1 MLSFGVFAKYD
12 FLIAT
17 RGETLRGKSKPCAQL
32 VADSGYALRSQVS
45 VGTTRNMQCGMTLL
59 ELIIVVA
66 LLSIVAL
73 ATTSLIVD
81 TGEWKQQQATE
92 DQWLSVKRSILG
104 DNVVDVHH
112 FREYSGFV
120 ADMGRL
126 PNCLRE
132 LIRPF
137 DCTNDLSAAT
147 RLTTFTQDIDSNQ
160 WYGWRGPYLGV
171 PGANEYRDGW
181 RNRGRTDDT
190 LNDDDVNYG
199 WLFGTGA
206 PNGTEC
212 QNALVEQQQPSAII
226 LQSCGDDGDVD
237 NTETGFPADFPYTEF
252 DDAGNPVYVPLI
264 TRHDY
269 QVDLGANWVNAPVKL
284 KSKTNGQSRIIK
296 ANDLRLRVNY
306 PIGNG
311 SMPDWS
317 DAILAND
324 TDRDVAPFLST
335 TFPASDMRLVDGYG
349 KVYTEAD
356 GDADLL
362 TDTPVTATPLSF
374 VPSAT
379 VISSTATATLVEI
392 PNAVSSAL
400 TFSDSSVL
408 MLQDCPCEL
417 MVEPPLAASGSITT
431 SNTVVAIAI
440 KPNNIA
446 PITADLGKYVIE
458 LPQATTINSATSVT
472 LPNGAT
478 LTFSRDADD
487 TYFPKL
493 IWEDTGTAPTVT
505 VSDTITQEGD
515 LVETAT
521 SGDQFLVPLTSSAL
535 GNVITLTK
543 AVPTIPQ
550 GLRNI
555 TIVCESDGFLYD
567 GDCTDNATTYTPIA
581 IPYQLEVSPRSYVP
595 VPDEIV
601 WDIQ

>member
-1 MLSFGVFAKYD
+1 M
-12 FLIAT
+12 
-17 RGETLRGKSKPCAQL
+17 RGKSKPCAQL
-32 VADSGYALRSQVS
+32 VADSSYALRSQVS
-45 VGTTRNMQCGMTLL
+45 VGSTRNMQCGMTLL

-104 DNVVDVHH
+104 DNVVDVHY

-137 DCTNDLSAAT
+137 DCTNDLSVAN
-147 RLTTFTQDIDSNQ
+147 RLTAFTQDIDSNQ

-181 RNRGRTDDT
+181 RNRGRDDNT
-190 LNDDDVNYG
+190 GNDDDVNYG

-212 QNALVEQQQPSAII
+212 QNAVVEQQQPGTII

-237 NTETGFPADFPYTEF
+237 NTETGFPGDFPYVEF
-252 DDAGNPVYVPLI
+252 DGTNVTYIPLV

-269 QVDLGANWVNAPVKL
+269 QVDLGASWINAPVKL
-284 KSKTNGQSRIIK
+284 KSKTIDQSRIIP

-311 SMPDWS
+311 RMPDWS
-317 DAILAND
+317 DAILA
-324 TDRDVAPFLST
+324 TSADRDVAPFLSA
-335 TFPASDMRLVDGYG
+335 TFPAAAVRLVDGTG
-349 KVYTEAD
+349 KVYTGTDSDSD
-356 GDADLL
+356 GLTDIGATALDVTVPTGTALSGTLL
-362 TDTPVTATPLSF
+362 T
-374 VPSAT
+374 VPNGA
-379 VISSTATATLVEI
+379 STTL
-392 PNAVSSAL
+392 L
-400 TFSDSSVL
+400 FSDTSEL
-408 MLQDCPCEL
+408 KLQNCPCE
-417 MVEPPLAASGSITT
+417 VEIDSGSLSSPTT
-431 SNTVVAIAI
+431 LNGATTIAI
-440 KPNNIA
+440 KPDNIA

-458 LPQATTINSATSVT
+458 VPQAANLISPTSVS

-478 LTFSRDADD
+478 LTFSRALTSPDE
-487 TYFPKL
+487 YEPKY
-493 IWEDTGTAPTVT
+493 IWDIAGAQPTVT
-505 VSDTITQEGD
+505 VSEPIKLSGD
-515 LVETAT
+515 LVETDPN
-521 SGDQFLVPLTSSAL
+521 GDQLFLVPSTSSE
-535 GNVITLTK
+535 GGGVITLTK

-550 GLRNI
+550 GLRNM

-567 GDCTDNATTYTPIA
+567 GDCTDNTTSYAPIA

>member
-1 MLSFGVFAKYD
+1 VLSFGVFAKYD

-32 VADSGYALRSQVS
+32 VADSSYALRSQVS

-73 ATTSLIVD
+73 ATTSLIID

-199 WLFGTGA
+199 WLYGVA
-206 PNGTEC
+206 PNGTSC
-212 QNALVEQQQPSAII
+212 QDADARQSVAGAII

-237 NTETGFPADFPYTEF
+237 NTETGFPGDFPYVEF
-252 DDAGNPVYVPLI
+252 DGTNVTYIPLV
-264 TRHDY
+264 TRYDY
-269 QVDLGANWVNAPVKL
+269 QVDLGASWINAPVKV
-284 KSKTNGQSRIIK
+284 KSSTVGSSRIIT
-296 ANDLRLRVNY
+296 ANSLRLRINY
-306 PIGNG
+306 PVGEAGDI
-311 SMPDWS
+311 PDLS
-317 DAILAND
+317 GITDLD
-324 TDRDVAPFLST
+324 TAPFLSA
-335 TFPASDMRLVDGYG
+335 TFPNRDTRLVDATG
-349 KVYTEAD
+349 KAYIGGA
-356 GDADLL
+356 
-362 TDTPVTATPLSF
+362 TPVTLPAGSTLSG
-374 VPSAT
+374 T
-379 VISSTATATLVEI
+379 IITA
-392 PNAVSSAL
+392 PNGDIVF
-400 TFSDSSVL
+400 TDGSDSYL
-408 MLQDCPCEL
+408 TLKNCPCEL
-417 MVEPPLAASGSITT
+417 EINAGTLTPASPAPPPPALPNEILSG
-431 SNTVVAIAI
+431 ALWLAI
-440 KPNNIA
+440 KPDNIA

-458 LPQATTINSATSVT
+458 VPASAEISGATVN
-472 LPNGAT
+472 LPNGGS
-478 LTFSRDADD
+478 LSLSGSPEEG
-487 TYFPKL
+487 YFPKIVL
-493 IWEDTGTAPTVT
+493 DDASPTVSIGGAYT
-505 VSDTITQEGD
+505 FEGD
-515 LVETAT
+515 LIEIDST
-521 SGDQFLVPLTSSAL
+521 GDQFLVASTSAVSGTL
-535 GNVITLTK
+535 INVAK
-543 AVPTIPQ
+543 AVPSIPQ

-555 TIVCESDGFLYD
+555 TIICEAGLSEAGFLYD
-567 GDCTDNATTYTPIA
+567 GDCTDGTSSPIA
-581 IPYQLEVSPRSYVP
+581 IPYQLEVSPRSYIP

>member
-1 MLSFGVFAKYD
+1 VLSFGVFAKDD

-32 VADSGYALRSQVS
+32 VADSSYALRSQVS
-45 VGTTRNMQCGMTLL
+45 VGTARNPQSGMTLM

-73 ATTSLIVD
+73 ASVSLIVD
-81 TGEWKQQQATE
+81 TGEWKRQQATE
-92 DQWLSVKRSILG
+92 EQWLSVKRSILG

-137 DCTNDLSAAT
+137 DCEPDLSLAN
-147 RLTTFTQDIDSNQ
+147 RLTAFTQDIDSNQ

-181 RNRGRTDDT
+181 RNRGRDDNT
-190 LNDDDVNYG
+190 GNDDDVNYG

-212 QNALVEQQQPSAII
+212 QNADVEQQQPGAII

-237 NTETGFPADFPYTEF
+237 NTETGFQGDYPYAEADGTYI
-252 DDAGNPVYVPLI
+252 PLV

-269 QVDLGANWVNAPVKL
+269 QVDIGASWLNVPVKV
-284 KSKTNGQSRIIK
+284 KSKTIGSSKVIP

-317 DAILAND
+317 DAILANGA
-324 TDRDVAPFLST
+324 DRDDAPFLSA
-335 TFPASDMRLVDGYG
+335 TFPVSATRFVDGTG
-349 KVYTEAD
+349 KVYT
-356 GDADLL
+356 DAPS
-362 TDTPVTATPLSF
+362 DTVNV

-379 VISSTATATLVEI
+379 ILSSTEFSTIIEI

-400 TFSDSSVL
+400 VFEDNSVL

-417 MVEPPLAASGSITT
+417 RVEPPLAVSGTQT
-431 SNTVVAIAI
+431 SLVVDTIAI
-440 KPNNIA
+440 KPDNIA
-446 PITADLGKYVIE
+446 PMTADLGEYVIE
-458 LPQATTINSATSVT
+458 LPQAATENSLTSFT

-478 LTFSRDADD
+478 LTFSRPVDDA
-487 TYFPKL
+487 YSPKM
-493 IWEDTGTAPTVT
+493 IWDITGAQPTVT
-505 VSDTITQEGD
+505 VSEPFTLVGD
-515 LVETAT
+515 LVETN
-521 SGDQFLVPLTSSAL
+521 SGDQFLVPSTSTAV
-535 GNVITLTK
+535 GNVITITK
-543 AVPTIPQ
+543 AVPSIPQ

-555 TIVCESDGFLYD
+555 TIVCESDGFLFD
-567 GDCTDNATTYTPIA
+567 GDCSDNASAYSPIA
-581 IPYQLEVSPRSYVP
+581 IPYQLEVSPRSYIP

>member
-1 MLSFGVFAKYD
+1 MLISNCKESAQGVLNHSCGQQCANA
-12 FLIAT
+12 L
-17 RGETLRGKSKPCAQL
+17 LRPNKH
-32 VADSGYALRSQVS
+32 V
-45 VGTTRNMQCGMTLL
+45 QCGLTLL

-137 DCTNDLSAAT
+137 DCTNDLSVAN
-147 RLTTFTQDIDSNQ
+147 RLTIFTQDIDSNQ

-181 RNRGRTDDT
+181 RNRGRDDNT
-190 LNDDDVNYG
+190 GNDDDVNYG

-212 QNALVEQQQPSAII
+212 QNAVVEQQQPATII

-237 NTETGFPADFPYTEF
+237 NTETGFPADYPYTEF
-252 DDAGNPVYVPLI
+252 DGVGNPIYVPLI

-269 QVDLGANWVNAPVKL
+269 QVDLGASWINAPVKA

-296 ANDLRLRVNY
+296 ANDLRLRMNY

-317 DAILAND
+317 DAILATS
-324 TDRDVAPFLST
+324 TDRDVAPFLSA
-335 TFPASDMRLVDGYG
+335 TFPSTDVRLVDGSG
-349 KVYTEAD
+349 KVYTTTD
-356 GDADLL
+356 SDADFL
-362 TDTPVTATPLSF
+362 TDTPAIPTLVNFT
-374 VPSAT
+374 PSAT
-379 VISSTATATLVEI
+379 VISSTAAATLVEI
-392 PNAVSSAL
+392 PNAVSSGL
-400 TFSDSSVL
+400 TFSDGSVL
-408 MLQDCPCEL
+408 MLHDCPCEL
-417 MVEPPLAASGSITT
+417 LVEPPVAASG
-431 SNTVVAIAI
+431 VVPSLSVEAAKI

-446 PITADLGKYVIE
+446 PITADLGKYLIE
-458 LPQATTINSATSVT
+458 LPQAAIPISPTSVP

-478 LTFSRDADD
+478 MTFSRDADD
-487 TYFPKL
+487 TYFPKI
-493 IWEDTGTAPTVT
+493 IWDAGTPPTVT
-505 VSDTITQEGD
+505 VSESITLTGD
-515 LVETAT
+515 LVEAVT
-521 SGDQFLVPLTSSAL
+521 SGDQFLVPSTSSAL

-555 TIVCESDGFLYD
+555 TVVCESDGFLYD